1 MKRVLFIYNPVSGTG
16 VVRKKMF
23 EIVQYYNSNECLV
36 TMCPVLKMNE
46 LKPDDFDGY
55 DRVVVSGGD
64 GTLNNF
70 IGYTDELNL
79 DFPIAYIPAGST
91 NDYANTLGLPGNLM
105 EALDTSIKGKEQAVD
120 MGRFNDSNFL
130 YVAAFGIF
138 TKVVYTTPQEI
149 KNVMGYSAYILE
161 GIKVVYE
168 LTTYK
173 LKLTIDDKFYEGDFL
188 LGLVTNSLSVGGM
201 KNRAS
206 HDMSLDDGLYEVMF
220 VRAPKNIIELN
231 RIVKALASGKPDE
244 AGELIILDKGA
255 HITVEHDTTTAWTL
269 DGEYGGEQR
278 HVDISILKKKFRI
291 IV

>member
-91 NDYANTLGLPGNLM
+91 NDYANTLGLPGNLTAISFM
-105 EALDTSIKGKEQAVD
+105 L
-120 MGRFNDSNFL
+120 L
-130 YVAAFGIF
+130 PLAFS
-138 TKVVYTTPQEI
+138 Q
-149 KNVMGYSAYILE
+149 
-161 GIKVVYE
+161 
-168 LTTYK
+168 K
-173 LKLTIDDKFYEGDFL
+173 LFIQLP
-188 LGLVTNSLSVGGM
+188 
-201 KNRAS
+201 R
-206 HDMSLDDGLYEVMF
+206 
-220 VRAPKNIIELN
+220 R
-231 RIVKALASGKPDE
+231 
-244 AGELIILDKGA
+244 
-255 HITVEHDTTTAWTL
+255 
-269 DGEYGGEQR
+269 
-278 HVDISILKKKFRI
+278 
-291 IV
+291 

>member
-1 MKRVLFIYNPVSGTG
+1 MKKVLFIYNPVSGTG

-23 EIVQYYNSNECLV
+23 EIVQYYNNNECLV
-36 TMCPVLKMNE
+36 TMRPVLKMNE
-46 LKPDDFDGY
+46 LKSEDFEGY

-70 IGYTDELNL
+70 IGYTDELSL

-105 EALDTSIKGKEQAVD
+105 EALETSINGNEQAVD

-161 GIKVVYE
+161 GIKVVSE

-220 VRAPKNIIELN
+220 VRAPKNILELN

-278 HVDISILKKKFRI
+278 HVDISILNKKFRI

>member
-1 MKRVLFIYNPVSGTG
+1 MKKVLFIYNPVSGTG

-23 EIVQYYNSNECLV
+23 EIVQYYNNNECLV

-46 LKPDDFDGY
+46 LKPEDFEGY

-105 EALDTSIKGKEQAVD
+105 EALETSITGKEQAVD

-138 TKVVYTTPQEI
+138 TKVV
-149 KNVMGYSAYILE
+149 
-161 GIKVVYE
+161 
-168 LTTYK
+168 
-173 LKLTIDDKFYEGDFL
+173 
-188 LGLVTNSLSVGGM
+188 
-201 KNRAS
+201 
-206 HDMSLDDGLYEVMF
+206 
-220 VRAPKNIIELN
+220 
-231 RIVKALASGKPDE
+231 
-244 AGELIILDKGA
+244 
-255 HITVEHDTTTAWTL
+255 
-269 DGEYGGEQR
+269 
-278 HVDISILKKKFRI
+278 
-291 IV
+291 

>member
-1 MKRVLFIYNPVSGTG
+1 MKKILFIYNPVSGTG
-16 VVRKKMF
+16 IVRKKMF
-23 EIVQYYNSNECLV
+23 EIVEYYNSNECLV
-36 TMCPVLKMNE
+36 TMCPVLKLEE
-46 LKPDDFDGY
+46 LKREDFEGY

-70 IGYTDELNL
+70 ITFTGKMEL
-79 DFPIAYIPAGST
+79 DFPISYIPAGST
-91 NDYANTLGLPGNLM
+91 NDFAATLGLTGNLM
-105 EALDTSIKGKEQAVD
+105 QALETSINGREQAVD
-120 MGRFNDSNFL
+120 MGQFNNANFL

-149 KNVMGYSAYILE
+149 KNIMGYSAYILE
-161 GIKVVYE
+161 GIKAVSD
-168 LTTYK
+168 LTTYN
-173 LKLTIDDKFYEGDFL
+173 LKLTIDDKYYEGDFL

-206 HDMSLDDGLYEVMF
+206 VDMALDDGMFEVLF

-231 RIVKALASGKPDE
+231 KTVAALAVGKPEDSDN
-244 AGELIILDKGA
+244 IIIDKGA
-255 HITVEHDTTTAWTL
+255 HITVEHDITTAWTL

-278 HVDISILKKKFRI
+278 HVDISILKRKFKI